1 MVCIIQIPLS
11 LYLFTSLC
19 CSYSLTYSQK
29 GDENIKRE
37 GMVVLKEIWK
47 KERGYKVVIEESPL
61 VKNAVSLGG
70 RRRKEGGRD
79 IWEKE
84 GEGEGEGEKEDGGGG
99 RRKEGGR
106 DIWEKEGEGEGEG
119 GERDE

>member
-1 MVCIIQIPLS
+1 
-11 LYLFTSLC
+11 
-19 CSYSLTYSQK
+19 
-29 GDENIKRE
+29 
-37 GMVVLKEIWK
+37 MVVLKEIWK

-84 GEGEGEGEKEDGGGG
+84 GEGEGEG
-99 RRKEGGR
+99 
-106 DIWEKEGEGEGEG
+106 